1 MRTMLSLEALA
12 IVLGLCGEASADP
25 LDDAQAAIK
34 REDFA
39 AALSVVRP
47 LAENG
52 DAKAQRIL
60 GRMYENGQVGPVSYQ
75 EAFRWMRRAADQ
87 GDMEAEYETGK
98 LYEEGVEGTSDFQ
111 ESLKWFRKA
120 AEQGHAEAQ
129 YHLGECYET
138 GVCGAPKSEAES
150 FRWFRSAAEQGHGR
164 AAYQLAW
171 YWYSGGVYV
180 AKDDAAAVHWYRV
193 AVENG
198 DLGGLWGLA
207 RAYNTGTGVKRDKI
221 RAHMWLNLASANN
234 EADAISG
241 ESFLEKEPPSMQK
254 LARSLRQATTSR
266 LETAIHSL
274 EAEMTKQEIQTAEAM
289 AVKCQTSNYKN
300 CD

>member
-1 MRTMLSLEALA
+1 MAGAQRDVAMRTMLSLEALA

-25 LDDAQAAIK
+25 LDDAHAAIK

-52 DAKAQRIL
+52 DAKAQQIL

-98 LYEEGVEGTSDFQ
+98 LYRRGGEGTSDFQ

-129 YHLGECYET
+129 YHLGECY
-138 GVCGAPKSEAES
+138 
-150 FRWFRSAAEQGHGR
+150 
-164 AAYQLAW
+164 
-171 YWYSGGVYV
+171 
-180 AKDDAAAVHWYRV
+180 
-193 AVENG
+193 
-198 DLGGLWGLA
+198 GLA
-207 RAYNTGTGVKRDKI
+207 YVVIQRAKRNHFAGFVARQNRDTGGR
-221 RAHMWLNLASANN
+221 L
-234 EADAISG
+234 
-241 ESFLEKEPPSMQK
+241 
-254 LARSLRQATTSR
+254 TS
-266 LETAIHSL
+266 
-274 EAEMTKQEIQTAEAM
+274 
-289 AVKCQTSNYKN
+289 
-300 CD
+300 